1 MQNEPT
7 NLDVRRSVVDAT
19 VNNVFDSRIE
29 YQSDKDSVIIQSGE
43 DFGDVAQLDSTHQE
57 LILNQQN

>member
-1 MQNEPT
+1 MDIEEREVLERMQNEPT

-29 YQSDKDSVIIQSGE
+29 YQSDKDSVII
-43 DFGDVAQLDSTHQE
+43 
-57 LILNQQN
+57 